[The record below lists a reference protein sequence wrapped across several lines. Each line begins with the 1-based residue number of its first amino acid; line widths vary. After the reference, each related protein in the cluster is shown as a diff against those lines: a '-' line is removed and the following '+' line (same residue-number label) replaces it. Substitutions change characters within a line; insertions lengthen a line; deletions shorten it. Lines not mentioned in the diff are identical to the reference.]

1 MGKTQEDL
9 QLRHLAKALTE
20 NAETRAVMMDYYRKI
35 DVPGASSPIASTRTF
50 EVVRFSMDPF
60 VSSPVLQE
68 SGINISSLSA
78 AGPPPQHMLT
88 MAAPPPPK
96 EKSSASPPPEREKSR
111 KIIRKFSGK
120 RTGDEGG
127 LEIIR
132 GDKKS
137 SFGKVSRKNLREF
150 KTGKKVSFKPGEA
163 GRGEV
168 KLRLDMTPGLSS
180 PVISAVFP
188 VTIAR
193 INLANISDD
202 EQTEKNTFASS
213 PIQDR
218 KALEFKATTPSII
231 SAGGR
236 GWFLGRKQKDD
247 TLEKNI
253 VSISETEKVIS
264 EKAKSF
270 GRKNTEFMGIYRGTG
285 TDKLDQLVLPNVMG
299 VESSRRE
306 VLDDLIDLKG
316 PTRTMLALD
325 HGGSLGVQ
333 IISSK
338 YDNEK
343 GFLEGRGKFI
353 STQNLVLNKPL
364 AQFMVERDRKE
375 LFP

>member
-1 MGKTQEDL
+1 MFAHFAPFLFEEDVALGKTQEDL

-35 DVPGASSPIASTRTF
+35 DVPGASSPIDSTRTF

-247 TLEKNI
+247 TLEKI
-253 VSISETEKVIS
+253 LFQFPKQKKLFLKKRKV
-264 EKAKSF
+264 
-270 GRKNTEFMGIYRGTG
+270 
-285 TDKLDQLVLPNVMG
+285 
-299 VESSRRE
+299 
-306 VLDDLIDLKG
+306 
-316 PTRTMLALD
+316 
-325 HGGSLGVQ
+325 
-333 IISSK
+333 
-338 YDNEK
+338 
-343 GFLEGRGKFI
+343 LEGKIRNSWG
-353 STQNLVLNKPL
+353 STEGQGLIN
-364 AQFMVERDRKE
+364 
-375 LFP
+375 